1 MARAQP
7 GDIIQILHRKGRKGE
22 EERTGQ
28 PEARQPAV
36 IQLLPD
42 APRRTPGFLPNNI
55 IFFRENFTK
64 KGTKAVEKKES
75 HRLLHF

>member
-1 MARAQP
+1 MARAQA
-7 GDIIQILHRKGRKGE
+7 GDIIQNLAPKDRKGRKGE

-55 IFFRENFTK
+55 IFF
-64 KGTKAVEKKES
+64 S
-75 HRLLHF
+75 